1 MSFLHTE
8 GKKGMKVG
16 ISSTSTQIVKLYLQ
30 KRDRRNTVINLIRQA
45 VPNAEFWKLKV
56 KCPEKI
62 RYNSRACRHVMLSE

>member
-1 MSFLHTE
+1 
-8 GKKGMKVG
+8 MKVG

-45 VPNAEFWKLKV
+45 VPNAELWKLKV